1 MKRALRHLE
10 HIHQA
15 TCLYAKVFSSL
26 YRENFMKNDNYKSH
40 SPEIYQLIE
49 DYNKKA
55 GDCYKKRE
63 FDEARSWELKVIEL
77 QGENNPQNAFNYFRI
92 ARSYQQPG
100 EIQNAI
106 DNYNKVIESCKN
118 VSPTLLTS
126 EILQKVISAY
136 QKLILAH
143 VQVGKHYQNRKN
155 LADFKEQAEKH
166 YNQAIALYSQVI
178 SLTENDPKQEQSFR
192 EKAASAYVA
201 RGDFYREVG
210 QHDQAK
216 ADFET
221 AIQLS
226 GDNPKRAGA
235 YIQLGRVFHE
245 LGQYEDSKK
254 SYEEAIKTE
263 EANQRQPIS
272 AYVSLAGLYREYG
285 HFDRALDAYNKA
297 IELSG
302 PNHPDA
308 GGAYHGRAF
317 LYRELGNFK
326 EAWEDYEKAIEVN
339 DKGANPKAF
348 GPFSHLGNFYRGL
361 EKFSDSESGSELGRL
376 ELFDRA
382 IDNYIKAIQLIGE
395 DNPRVAAAYVDRGNL
410 YRERAEYY
418 KRENKLS
425 EVEKDLTSARQDFE
439 TAIRLNPFTPRGAG
453 AYASLGLL
461 ILDQAESIDDKVFK
475 EVLDYFD
482 KALTLNSREASI
494 HLHRGELY
502 CKVRKFDRAYEE
514 FENAIKKAEHKGKK
528 ALQWVVVEICLKL
541 VEQERFEK
549 AKKYLEVAFPNLA
562 ILKSPFLSEDT
573 LDSQRKREWFNYIEL
588 AEDNHK
594 RKEREMKV
602 RDLLIQ
608 QFSHTL
614 GHSLVIQKFHLE
626 TAIRDKD
633 YDRLPGVLN
642 ELNRT
647 NNTLHFLSISARD
660 TDKLRKEVIDSQSNQ
675 GVNLSDILFKSLI
688 PPFETILLDE
698 EYYSYVLKRYLHGVS
713 CKNYV
718 EEFNS
723 LSDLE
728 KKSLLKQWKLQ
739 EYWLNEEERKTIY
752 STTWQTLKVTDWQ
765 TIFDEWLTH
774 KLVNQFG
781 EIQQQGLP
789 GLLKWIGT
797 EFFKL
802 ELNSS
807 SRLCFNDIDST
818 GALYFSWIFREL
830 TFNTLKYAEAGG
842 NVLINIIEDESSY
855 RLEWTNQATQQIVK
869 APKTSSGAGLEVL
882 KILIEKMM
890 GRMRYTE
897 HNGFFVV
904 TLDIPSFNKEK

>member
-1 MKRALRHLE
+1 
-10 HIHQA
+10 
-15 TCLYAKVFSSL
+15 
-26 YRENFMKNDNYKSH
+26 MKNDNDRNNL
-40 SPEIYQLIE
+40 PETYQLIK

-126 EILQKVISAY
+126 EILQKVLSAY
-136 QKLILAH
+136 QRLISAH
-143 VQVGKHYQNRKN
+143 VQVGKHYQNRKH

-166 YNQAIALYSQVI
+166 YNQAIALYSQAI

-192 EKAASAYVA
+192 EKAASVYVA

-216 ADFET
+216 AYFET

-263 EANQRQPIS
+263 EANQNKPIS

-285 HFDRALDAYNKA
+285 YFELALDYYKKA

-302 PNHPDA
+302 PDHLNA

-317 LYRELGNFK
+317 LHRELGELK
-326 EAWEDYEKAIEVN
+326 EAWKDYEKAIEVN
-339 DKGANPKAF
+339 AKGASPKAF
-348 GPFSHLGNFYRGL
+348 GPLCHLGNLYRGL
-361 EKFSDSESGSELGRL
+361 EKFSDSESGSELGRID
-376 ELFDRA
+376 LFDRA

-395 DNPRVAAAYVDRGNL
+395 DNPIVAAAYVDRGNL

-439 TAIRLNPFTPRGAG
+439 TAICLNPFTPRGAG

-461 ILDQAESIDDKVFK
+461 ILDQAEIIDDKVFK
-475 EVLDYFD
+475 EVLGCFD
-482 KALTLNSREASI
+482 KALALNPRDASI
-494 HLHRGELY
+494 YLYRGELY
-502 CKVRKFDRAYEE
+502 CKVGKFDRAYEE
-514 FENAIKKAEHKGKK
+514 FEDAIEKAKPKGKK

-549 AKKYLEVAFPNLA
+549 AKKYLEIAFPNLA
-562 ILKSPFLSEDT
+562 ILKRPFLSEDT

-594 RKEREMKV
+594 RKEQEGKV
-602 RDLLIQ
+602 KDLLIQ

-614 GHSLVIQKFHLE
+614 GSSLQVQRELIEKS
-626 TAIRDKD
+626 IKKRN
-633 YDRLPGVLN
+633 YDRLSSVLN
-642 ELNRT
+642 ELNSINR
-647 NNTLHFLSISARD
+647 NLGLLSLSARD
-660 TDKLRKEVIDSQSNQ
+660 ANQLRAKIKDSLSNQ
-675 GVNLSDILFKSLI
+675 GVSLKDILFESLVSA
-688 PPFETILLDE
+688 FEVIIVDYRQYRPVFE
-698 EYYSYVLKRYLHGVS
+698 RYLHEVS
-713 CKNYV
+713 SKHYLR
-718 EEFNS
+718 EFNG
-723 LSDLE
+723 LSESE
-728 KKSLLKQWKLQ
+728 KDHLLQSWKDGISGGKKEEDKQKIKATTWETLQ
-739 EYWLNEEERKTIY
+739 ERKKQTVDPEGPAAERL
-752 STTWQTLKVTDWQ
+752 QGAGWQ
-765 TIFDEWLTH
+765 TILDTWLKDKLSNQFE
-774 KLVNQFG
+774 KLVQRQNL
-781 EIQQQGLP
+781 ED
-789 GLLKWIGT
+789 LLKWIEA
-797 EFFKL
+797 EFFKMDL
-802 ELNSS
+802 DIP
-807 SRLCFNDIDST
+807 SRLCFK
-818 GALYFSWIFREL
+818 G
-830 TFNTLKYAEAGG
+830 
-842 NVLINIIEDESSY
+842 
-855 RLEWTNQATQQIVK
+855 
-869 APKTSSGAGLEVL
+869 TSKNS
-882 KILIEKMM
+882 
-890 GRMRYTE
+890 
-897 HNGFFVV
+897 
-904 TLDIPSFNKEK
+904 